1 MTGRTY
7 CHTEH
12 MYAIPSTIRQNPAY
26 TNWKHKQNDACGS
39 DNNDNKE
46 KSGYGLLIT

>member
-1 MTGRTY
+1 
-7 CHTEH
+7 